1 MTPFITALIVS
12 ANFNGQPTVMAV
24 LPFPSRAE
32 CEAAVDPM
40 FALMQPAFPDAVVQC
55 VDSQA
60 LASSPVPP
68 MKTARSR

>member
-1 MTPFITALIVS
+1 MTPFIVALIVS

-40 FALMQPAFPDAVVQC
+40 FALMQPAFPDVAVQC

-60 LASSPVPP
+60 LASSEIP
-68 MKTARSR
+68 KWRNE

>member
-1 MTPFITALIVS
+1 MTPFIVALIVS

-60 LASSPVPP
+60 LAESEIP
-68 MKTARSR
+68 KWRNE

>member
-1 MTPFITALIVS
+1 MTPFIVALIVS

-32 CEAAVDPM
+32 CEAAVNPM

-60 LASSPVPP
+60 LASSEIP
-68 MKTARSR
+68 KWRNE